1 MSIMNEIHQIFG
13 SKSSTDY
20 DIMFFVD
27 ILGTTQESHEIIEK
41 IDKEYSKIYSD
52 KPINSNICI
61 VKGGI
66 VVDVFKGTADEVN
79 NALFLTYDFHEQ
91 KYPNQITKIIER
103 DTELKILRTAR
114 VLLSFLSRTEHRKEV
129 KRALKSDLIQKLD
142 VLMNIDLE
150 TITDLGTRN
159 VKWEDYLKT
168 MSFQLGQTLALM
180 NGIELYTK
188 EDISAYYPE
197 LSDMLNRKGEQLKI
211 LDYFKENFII
221 KVDHLYRN
229 GLIKKLTE

>member
-1 MSIMNEIHQIFG
+1 MNKTHQIFG

-27 ILGTTQESHEIIEK
+27 VLGTTQESHEIIEK

-61 VKGGI
+61 VKDGI

-91 KYPNQITKIIER
+91 KHPNQITKIIER

-129 KRALKSDLIQKLD
+129 KRVLKSDLIQKLD

-150 TITDLGTRN
+150 TITDLGTRK

-168 MSFQLGQTLALM
+168 MSFQLGQTLGLM

-188 EDISAYYPE
+188 EDISAYYPK
-197 LSDMLNRKGEQLKI
+197 LSGMLNRIGEDLET
-211 LDYFKENFII
+211 LDVFKENFII

-229 GLIKKLTE
+229 GLIKRLKE